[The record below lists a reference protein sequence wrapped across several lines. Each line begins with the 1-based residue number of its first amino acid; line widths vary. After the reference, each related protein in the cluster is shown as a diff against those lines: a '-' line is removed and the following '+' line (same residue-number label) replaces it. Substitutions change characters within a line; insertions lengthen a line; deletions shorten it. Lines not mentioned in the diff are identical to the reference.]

1 MATNSKST
9 ETQVDIRE
17 ELDALRSQVNELVQA
32 LKAKG
37 EEKAEKLGNKL
48 EDELGHYQDKAEE
61 KLHDVYD
68 AGEASLDDLSKR
80 IRKNPV
86 TSLLVAFSAGY
97 VISKILDHG
106 K

>member
-9 ETQVDIRE
+9 ETQADLRE
-17 ELDALRSQVNELVQA
+17 EFDALRSQVNEMVQA

-37 EEKAEKLGNKL
+37 EEKTEKLGKKL

-61 KLHDVYD
+61 KLHDAYD

-86 TSLLVAFSAGY
+86 TSLIAAFTAGY
-97 VISKILDHG
+97 IISKILDNG